1 MNTTKEIACGIA
13 ALLLL
18 AGCSPEKSEVAARGA
33 ADESDDAELVSFE
46 AFALDNGMNVV
57 FHIDRSDPV
66 VAVALTAH
74 VGSAREKSG
83 RTGFAHLF
91 EHLLFLESENLGKG
105 GLDAMSARIG
115 GSGANGST
123 SRDRTNYFQTVPKDA
138 LEKTIWA
145 EADKIGYFINTV
157 TEPVLAK
164 EKQVVKNE
172 KRQSYDN
179 QPYGYTYYVLGKALY
194 PEGHPYNWQVIGSLA
209 DLDAATLSD
218 VHEFYQR
225 WYTPNNVTLVIAGD
239 FNSSEARQWV
249 HKYFDEI
256 PRGPEIAASP
266 KQPVSLSEPKKLFHE
281 DNFAQLPELTLVWP
295 SVPQY
300 HADSWALDV
309 LADLLSQGKT
319 APLNKLLIDEKKL
332 TANIGI
338 FNYNS
343 ELAGEI
349 ILTVRGFDGVDL
361 DEIKTALDKGFARFE
376 RDGVARKDLDRVKT
390 TQEVGF
396 YSGIESVLGKA
407 FNLAQYEIFAGDPDF
422 INQDIENIKSVTAD
436 DVMRVYETYIKNRPF
451 VATSFVPEGAAD
463 LALEAS
469 ERADVVE
476 EEIIQGAEEEFDAS
490 VSAEYERTASS
501 FDRSIEPAYGDKPVV
516 TPPAIWEATLDNG
529 LRVYG
534 IEDRELPLV
543 RFELSFEGGH
553 FLDDPARPGAAN
565 LLAEL
570 MDKGTTDKTAAELE
584 EAIEALGAAIDISA
598 SEERFIIRGR
608 TLARSFD
615 EVSALLQE
623 IILKPRWD
631 EEEFQL
637 AAARTM
643 SAIQSGKAEPGIIAN
658 RAYALITFGEGH
670 IFSTPVVGTEASV
683 AALTIDDLKTYMKNL
698 TPGRANLRIAGA
710 VSEAQMRAAFEG
722 LATKWTATSHN
733 EVTFVDPILP
743 EKSTVYFYDMP
754 GAKQSIFAF
763 GYPALKRNDD
773 DFYAARILNYRL
785 GSGGFASRF
794 TQELREGK
802 GYTYGIQSGFFGSVR
817 YGEYRIDSKVRT
829 NVTLESAELVR
840 SIMQDYGDTFSD
852 EDLDVTKGFLLKRKA
867 RAFETL
873 GAKLGMLEN
882 IADYGLS
889 HDYIREQDA
898 IVEAMTV
905 ERIKTLANA
914 YLRPDA
920 MSYVIVGD
928 AETQAVRLDAL
939 GFGKVEMLNERMEEA
954 GK

>member
-1 MNTTKEIACGIA
+1 MNFMQKFAGC
-13 ALLLL
+13 ALALVTL
-18 AGCSPEKSEVAARGA
+18 AGCSQDRSNEAAES
-33 ADESDDAELVSFE
+33 ADAAELVTFD
-46 AFALDNGMNVV
+46 AFTLDNGLNVV
-57 FHIDRSDPV
+57 FHIDRSDPA

-74 VGSAREKSG
+74 VGSAREKTG

-123 SRDRTNYFQTVPKDA
+123 NRDRTNYYQTVPKDA
-138 LEKTIWA
+138 LEKMIWA

-172 KRQSYDN
+172 KRQGVDN
-179 QPYGYTYYVLGKALY
+179 RPYGHTYYVLGKALY
-194 PEGHPYNWQVIGSLA
+194 PEGHPYNWQVIGSLS

-256 PRGPEIAASP
+256 PRGPEITVSP
-266 KQPVSLSEPKKLFHE
+266 KQPVSLNESKRLFHE
-281 DNFAQLPELTLVWP
+281 DNFAQLPELTLDWP

-309 LADLLSQGKT
+309 LADLLSEGKT
-319 APLNKLLIDEKKL
+319 APLNKLLIDERKL
-332 TANIGI
+332 TADIDI
-338 FNYNS
+338 SNYNS

-361 DEIKTALDKGFARFE
+361 DEIKAALDEGFARFE
-376 RDGVARKDLDRVKT
+376 SEGVAQKDLNRVKT
-390 TQEVGF
+390 SQEVGF
-396 YSGIESVLGKA
+396 YSGIESVIGKA
-407 FNLAQYEIFAGDPDF
+407 FNLAQYEIFTGDPGF

-436 DVMRVYETYIKNRPF
+436 DVMRVYETYIKDRPF

-463 LALEAS
+463 LALDGS

-490 VSAEYERTASS
+490 ATADYVRTTSS

-516 TPPAIWEATLDNG
+516 TPPVIWEATLDNG
-529 LRVYG
+529 LRIYG

-543 RFELSFEGGH
+543 RFELSFDGGH

-565 LLAEL
+565 LLAEI
-570 MDKGTTDKTAAELE
+570 MDKGTADKTAAELE
-584 EAIEALGAAIDISA
+584 EEIEALGAAIDVNA
-598 SEERFIIRGR
+598 SEERFVIRGR
-608 TLARSFD
+608 TLARNFD
-615 EVSALLQE
+615 EVAALLQE
-623 IILKPRWD
+623 ILLEPRWD

-643 SAIQSGKAEPGIIAN
+643 SAIQSGKAEPDAIAN
-658 RAYALITFGEGH
+658 RAYSLVTFGEGH
-670 IFSTPVVGTEASV
+670 IFATPVIGTEASV
-683 AALTIDDLKTYMKNL
+683 AALTIDDLKAYMKNL
-698 TPGRANLRIAGA
+698 APGRANLRIAGA
-710 VSEAQMRAAFEG
+710 VSEAQLRAAFED
-722 LATKWTATSHN
+722 LAAKWTAAS
-733 EVTFVDPILP
+733 VDDHAFANPIAL

-754 GAKQSIFAF
+754 GAKQSVFAF
-763 GYPALKRNDD
+763 GYPALKRSDEN
-773 DFYAARILNYRL
+773 FYAARILNYRL
-785 GSGGFASRF
+785 GSGGFASRL

-817 YGEYRIDSKVRT
+817 YGDYRIDSKVRT
-829 NVTLESAELVR
+829 NVTLEAAELVK

-852 EDLDVTKGFLLKRKA
+852 GDLDVTKGFLLKRKA

-889 HDYIREQDA
+889 HDYISEQDA

-905 ERIKTLANA
+905 EKIKMLADA

-928 AETQAVRLDAL
+928 AETQAARLEAL
-939 GFGKVEMLNERMEEA
+939 GFGEVEMLNERMN
-954 GK
+954 